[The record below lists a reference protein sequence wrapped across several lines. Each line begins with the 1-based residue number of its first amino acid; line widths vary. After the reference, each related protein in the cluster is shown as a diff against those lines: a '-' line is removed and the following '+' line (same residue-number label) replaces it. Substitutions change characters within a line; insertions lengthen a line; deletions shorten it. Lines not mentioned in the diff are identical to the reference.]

1 MAKLFC
7 IVPFFFSLACS
18 LYVVP
23 PKSLEIKVYSNQIR
37 ANLIFSNL
45 STTIARAFGSGEKGF
60 YVAGWCYRYRIPIT
74 RRIHSGVYFTISLIL
89 MKNLFKIK

>member
-1 MAKLFC
+1 MAQLFC
-7 IVPFFFSLACS
+7 TVPFFFRLACS

-23 PKSLEIKVYSNQIR
+23 PKSLKIKVYSNQIR

-60 YVAGWCYRYRIPIT
+60 YVAG
-74 RRIHSGVYFTISLIL
+74 
-89 MKNLFKIK
+89 

>member
-1 MAKLFC
+1 MAQLFC
-7 IVPFFFSLACS
+7 TVPFFFSLSYS

-60 YVAGWCYRYRIPIT
+60 YVAG
-74 RRIHSGVYFTISLIL
+74 
-89 MKNLFKIK
+89 

>member
-1 MAKLFC
+1 MTEKENSEQDTSLEKLAFKLLDHGST
-7 IVPFFFSLACS
+7 FLYSTLFLQASLLS

-23 PKSLEIKVYSNQIR
+23 PKSLKIKVYSNQIR

-60 YVAGWCYRYRIPIT
+60 YVAG
-74 RRIHSGVYFTISLIL
+74 
-89 MKNLFKIK
+89 